1 LIIEAISNCYI
12 PTFYPKEVLKYF
24 ISYDTPPR
32 EKKTNTL
39 MTAVPSLAA
48 ATAAASRLRQLS
60 SSSHLPA
67 SEMLLQAASSISPSN
82 DHDDRKSQ
90 MTPLLAP
97 KRIMFLRHGQAIHNP
112 RAELARENGCSFEE
126 FLQLMQQDDAY
137 DADLTF
143 LGEEQAKQAGSIGS
157 VQDAL
162 QNVEMIVSSP
172 LSRAIRT
179 ADLFYSTHSKSSPK
193 RVAIE
198 HFREINGKL
207 LNAKRR
213 PRTELETIFPH
224 WNFSHVPSTDTT
236 WTEELEPYHECSERG
251 YQGLLWVMQQK
262 ETNLLLVAHG
272 GLLKMAMN
280 DHPRVVLVDGR
291 NKHPSNDMDRCVS
304 QRFGNCELRSYIMC
318 AWKNESETESCLRKT
333 QPVITLEE
341 VTINGAV

>member
-1 LIIEAISNCYI
+1 
-12 PTFYPKEVLKYF
+12 
-24 ISYDTPPR
+24 
-32 EKKTNTL
+32 
-39 MTAVPSLAA
+39 MTVAPSFAA

-67 SEMLLQAASSISPSN
+67 SEILLPSN
-82 DHDDRKSQ
+82 NGDRKQ
-90 MTPLLAP
+90 PPTTPLLAP
-97 KRIMFLRHGQAIHNP
+97 KRIMVLRHGQAIHNP

-126 FLQLMQQDDAY
+126 FLQLMHEDDAF
-137 DADLTF
+137 DADLTA
-143 LGEEQAKQAGSIGS
+143 LGEEQAKQAGLIGH

-162 QNVEMIVSSP
+162 QKVDMIVSSP
-172 LSRAIRT
+172 LSRAIHT
-179 ADLFYSTHSKSSPK
+179 ADLFHNTTSNSSPK

-224 WNFSHVPSTDTT
+224 WNFSHVPSTDAT
-236 WTEELEPYHECSERG
+236 WTEELEPHHECSERG
-251 YQGLLWVMQQK
+251 YKGLLWIMQQN
-262 ETNLLLVAHG
+262 ETNILLVAHG
-272 GLLKMAMN
+272 GLLKMMMN

-304 QRFGNCELRSYIMC
+304 QRFGNCELRSYIIS
-318 AWKNESETESCLRKT
+318 AWKNEAEIADDATAINAESSLHKT

-341 VTINGAV
+341 VTINSAVEQS